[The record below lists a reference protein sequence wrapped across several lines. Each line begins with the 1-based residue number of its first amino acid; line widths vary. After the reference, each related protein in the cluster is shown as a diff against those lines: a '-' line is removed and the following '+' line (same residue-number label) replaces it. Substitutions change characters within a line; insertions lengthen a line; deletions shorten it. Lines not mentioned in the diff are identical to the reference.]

1 MGLADIVG
9 ELLES
14 QEVRE
19 GIGEQGLRIFDSSF
33 EGAEADND
41 GGILGWI
48 WNGAK
53 RLGGWLL
60 EEAGKLLNF
69 SLTALW
75 GWITSTAQFLWN
87 FDWNMSDQSI
97 DQQIQAKWAS
107 LGSMLGGTIG
117 NFVGYL
123 GCGVLPGAV
132 IFSFN
137 EPLGAYVMTNVIEE
151 MAEEFIA
158 NLSSLIRYTFISAT
172 QSLIMW
178 SFKNVRKFIKGNVGF
193 FQKIFGNKAADAINA
208 WGAEGSKPWSFAL
221 ATEKAVESIPNT
233 FVKNFVEEF
242 LEEAWEGCVEAGYV
256 VANSVD
262 SYLAM
267 EKLRQQEVPPLGRN
281 TYVEIQPDRS
291 LDHQR
296 IVLAGPERLL
306 QAGIVS
312 TLTGYQMMQDR
323 DIGTFVGS
331 PTDEYLRARPQSL
344 RIVIQFYSVPSPP
357 WKSRDS
363 SRLVSAT
370 YAIPD
375 IEPLKIDWEQLKLAC
390 GGANGYLWGRF
401 RATILLDTGR
411 QIQAWGATKD
421 AAVDRATAFLKFTK
435 GKPIKSKPTITEDQ
449 TEDLGGS
456 FVKQPTKIYPAFFT
470 IMNQYQVPGARGS
483 GIPINGKRYIR
494 KKDRG
499 LEPSAPQALIA
510 SAALLPKIF

>member
-1 MGLADIVG
+1 VGLADIAVQA
-9 ELLES
+9 LES
-14 QEVRE
+14 EQVRSA
-19 GIGEQGLRIFDSSF
+19 IGDAGVRLFNSSF
-33 EGAEADND
+33 ESAETNEE

-60 EEAGKLLNF
+60 QNAGRLINF
-69 SLTALW
+69 SLSTLW
-75 GWITSTAQFLWN
+75 GWITSTAQFVWN
-87 FDWNMSDQSI
+87 FDWNMSDKSI
-97 DQQIQAKWAS
+97 DQQIKAKWDN
-107 LGSMLGGTIG
+107 LGSMLGGTVG
-117 NFVGYL
+117 NLVGYL
-123 GCGVLPGAV
+123 GCGLLPGAV

-137 EPLGAYVMTNVIEE
+137 EPLGAYVMANVAEE

-158 NLSSLIRYTFISAT
+158 NVASLVRYTFISGYQA
-172 QSLIMW
+172 LIMW
-178 SFKNVRKFIKGNVGF
+178 QFRNVRKFIKSNVNF
-193 FQKIFGNKAADAINA
+193 FQSIFGDKAANAINA

-242 LEEAWEGCVEAGYV
+242 LEAGYV

-262 SYLAM
+262 SFLM
-267 EKLRQQEVPPLGRN
+267 QEKLKQQQLPPLGKN
-281 TYVEIQPDRS
+281 TYVEIKPDRS

-296 IVLAGPERLL
+296 IILAGPEKLL
-306 QAGIVS
+306 QAEIVS
-312 TLTGYQMMQDR
+312 TLSEYQMMQDK

-357 WKSRDS
+357 WKSRDAN
-363 SRLVSAT
+363 RLVSAT

-375 IEPLKIDWEQLKLAC
+375 IEPSKIDWEQLKIAC

-456 FVKQPTKIYPAFFT
+456 FIKQPTKIYPAFFT
-470 IMNQYQVPGARGS
+470 IMNQYQSPGARGS

-494 KKDRG
+494 KKDRLDLWTNTKPNDFQEVI
-499 LEPSAPQALIA
+499 LEMLKKPGADQN
-510 SAALLPKIF
+510 